1 MKKQTRS
8 EARNVLFTLVFGL
21 GEDSDIDMILAE
33 ALEDMP
39 ECEPNISYIGAV
51 LKGVYE
57 KNEELETEISKRL
70 KKSWSISRI
79 SKVSLTILK
88 IAIFEMKY
96 VDDVPPKVAIN
107 EAVELA
113 KSYGTDSDAAFV
125 NGLLGNVFKS
135 L

>member
-39 ECEPNISYIGAV
+39 ECEPNISYISAV

-57 KNEELETEISKRL
+57 KNEELKTEISKRL

-113 KSYGTDSDAAFV
+113 KSYGTESDAAFV